1 MVCYFCYSSLKDF
14 GTSGSKK
21 KNTQNLDTPPATLDA
36 IFDTEF
42 NTKSINITPFLYSLF
57 M

>member
-1 MVCYFCYSSLKDF
+1 MVCQFCYSSLKDF

-42 NTKSINITPFLYSLF
+42 NTKFINITPFLYSLF